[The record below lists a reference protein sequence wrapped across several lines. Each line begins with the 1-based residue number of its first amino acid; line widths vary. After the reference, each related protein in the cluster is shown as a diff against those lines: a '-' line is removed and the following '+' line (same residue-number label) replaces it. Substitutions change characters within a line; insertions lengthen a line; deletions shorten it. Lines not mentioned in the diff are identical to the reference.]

1 MVQSSQKLSNLQL
14 ELIKLF
20 SFNLDD
26 YQVIEIKDI
35 LAKYFA
41 EKATNEMD
49 RLWKDKNWTNEIMDN
64 WSNENLRTSYQQA

>member
-1 MVQSSQKLSNLQL
+1 LVQSSQKLSNLQL